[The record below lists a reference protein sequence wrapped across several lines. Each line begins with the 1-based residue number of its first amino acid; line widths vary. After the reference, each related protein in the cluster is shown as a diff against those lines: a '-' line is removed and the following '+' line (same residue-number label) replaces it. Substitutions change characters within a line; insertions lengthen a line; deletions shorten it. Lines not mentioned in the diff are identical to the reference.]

1 MRKAGIVLAGMLTSA
16 LASSLLTACCPDR
29 PPRVTFL
36 LPFGTYRAI
45 SSTADTNYRLVIS
58 EDGATVVETFERG
71 GKAYRQEY
79 RVTERLETDI

>member
-1 MRKAGIVLAGMLTSA
+1 MLAGMLTSA

-29 PPRVTFL
+29 PPRVVFL
-36 LPFGTYRAI
+36 LPFGSYRATTP
-45 SSTADTNYRLVIS
+45 TADTNYRLVLS
-58 EDGATVVETFERG
+58 EDGLTVVETFERG